1 MTIQHISAA
10 IQQTPLCSKVDKTKL
25 ISILAVEIARTVS
38 RAGHTMD
45 ENDLLFTCEEVAQL
59 ILEDYYPLHIGE
71 LPMIIRAGV
80 FEKFGSYYGV
90 NAVSIN
96 RWIASYMDSDC
107 RKKAA
112 QEVLRIS
119 AERQLPAKAP
129 ITPQSEYASLRKMLG
144 ESYDGYLRGE
154 EICDLGCC
162 RYKFLAQLGILKPCN
177 KFKPF
182 IDCKG
187 KVEKGE
193 YELPTESERVS
204 DITRLFDKLRVA
216 GQHILDL
223 VPEQMVEGYWIMF
236 PGYSSN

>member
-96 RWIASYMDSDC
+96 RWIASYIIWTQIVG
-107 RKKAA
+107 RR
-112 QEVLRIS
+112 L
-119 AERQLPAKAP
+119 
-129 ITPQSEYASLRKMLG
+129 
-144 ESYDGYLRGE
+144 
-154 EICDLGCC
+154 
-162 RYKFLAQLGILKPCN
+162 LKRFCAYQQNDNFQP
-177 KFKPF
+177 KHP
-182 IDCKG
+182 
-187 KVEKGE
+187 
-193 YELPTESERVS
+193 
-204 DITRLFDKLRVA
+204 
-216 GQHILDL
+216 
-223 VPEQMVEGYWIMF
+223 
-236 PGYSSN
+236 

>member
-71 LPMIIRAGV
+71 LPMIIRDGV

-129 ITPQSEYASLRKMLG
+129 ITPQSEYASIRKMLG

-154 EICDLGCC
+154 EIYDLGCC
-162 RYKFLAQLGILKPCN
+162 RYKFLAQLGLLKPSN
-177 KFKPF
+177 KMKKY
-182 IDCKG
+182 IDSRG
-187 KVEKGE
+187 KIKKEE
-193 YELPTESERVS
+193 YELPSDNERVS
-204 DITRLFDKLRVA
+204 ALYETFEKIKMS
-216 GQHILDL
+216 GQHILDI

-236 PGYSSN
+236 PGYKSN

>member
-1 MTIQHISAA
+1 
-10 IQQTPLCSKVDKTKL
+10 
-25 ISILAVEIARTVS
+25 
-38 RAGHTMD
+38 MD

-119 AERQLPAKAP
+119 AERQLPAKAH
-129 ITPQSEYASLRKMLG
+129 ITPQSEYASIRKMLG

-154 EICDLGCC
+154 EIYDLGCC
-162 RYKFLAQLGILKPCN
+162 RYKFLAQLGLLKPTN
-177 KFKPF
+177 KMKKY
-182 IDCKG
+182 IDSRG
-187 KVEKGE
+187 KIKKEE
-193 YELPTESERVS
+193 YELPSDNERVS
-204 DITRLFDKLRVA
+204 ALYETFEKIRMS
-216 GQHILDL
+216 GQHILDI
-223 VPEQMVEGYWIMF
+223 VPEQMVQGYWIMF

>member
-129 ITPQSEYASLRKMLG
+129 VPADPHCGTHGRPSAQRTHLQS
-144 ESYDGYLRGE
+144 
-154 EICDLGCC
+154 
-162 RYKFLAQLGILKPCN
+162 Q
-177 KFKPF
+177 
-182 IDCKG
+182 
-187 KVEKGE
+187 
-193 YELPTESERVS
+193 
-204 DITRLFDKLRVA
+204 
-216 GQHILDL
+216 
-223 VPEQMVEGYWIMF
+223 
-236 PGYSSN
+236 

>member
-90 NAVSIN
+90 NDVYAG
-96 RWIASYMDSDC
+96 
-107 RKKAA
+107 
-112 QEVLRIS
+112 
-119 AERQLPAKAP
+119 LPA
-129 ITPQSEYASLRKMLG
+129 IIGRN
-144 ESYDGYLRGE
+144 
-154 EICDLGCC
+154 
-162 RYKFLAQLGILKPCN
+162 GI
-177 KFKPF
+177 
-182 IDCKG
+182 
-187 KVEKGE
+187 E
-193 YELPTESERVS
+193 
-204 DITRLFDKLRVA
+204 DIIV
-216 GQHILDL
+216 LDL
-223 VPEQMVEGYWIMF
+223 TNEEKEKIV
-236 PGYSSN
+236 

>member
-96 RWIASYMDSDC
+96 KWIASYMDSDC

-129 ITPQSEYASLRKMLG
+129 ITPQSEYASIRQMLG

-154 EICDLGCC
+154 EIYDLGCC
-162 RYKFLAQLGILKPCN
+162 RYKFLAQLGLLKPTN
-177 KFKPF
+177 KMKKY
-182 IDCKG
+182 IDSRG
-187 KVEKGE
+187 KIKKEE
-193 YELPTESERVS
+193 YELPSDNERVS
-204 DITRLFDKLRVA
+204 ALYETFEKIRMS
-216 GQHILDL
+216 GQHILDI
-223 VPEQMVEGYWIMF
+223 VPEQMVENYWIMF